1 MFHVFAKIGRDKIW
15 RKKKGKNL
23 AINIDNELKLDKHA
37 LKTFKKN

>member
-15 RKKKGKNL
+15 RKEKGKNL
-23 AINIDNELKLDKHA
+23 AINIDNELKFDKHA